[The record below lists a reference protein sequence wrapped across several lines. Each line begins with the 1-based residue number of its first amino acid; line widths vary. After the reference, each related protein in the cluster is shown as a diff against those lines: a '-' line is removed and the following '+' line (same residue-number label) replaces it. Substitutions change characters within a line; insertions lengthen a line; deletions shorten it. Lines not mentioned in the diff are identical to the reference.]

1 MILVIDRSLRDGNT
15 VADIF
20 SYMGLLAHAV
30 KPQDAASAISHR
42 YRSSILPHPEDIID
56 LPDFISRYRAFS
68 GGIPVFALHETPKSF
83 AFASLFDGVFA
94 ENSLS
99 STVLDGMR
107 RFCRE
112 HELPLPG
119 NYRLC
124 GIDASVTKREVF
136 YFDDVLHLT
145 KTETAILR
153 FLIRAYPLGLS
164 ATEMLDMLFRPSKRP
179 EASDIRTHISS
190 MNKKFRAL
198 TGRALIFM
206 TPHIGYRISTPENDP
221 NRNGNPALP

>member
-42 YRSSILPHPEDIID
+42 YRSSILPHPEDIRD
-56 LPDFISRYRAFS
+56 LPDFISRYRAFA
-68 GGIPVFALHETPKSF
+68 GGIPV
-83 AFASLFDGVFA
+83 
-94 ENSLS
+94 
-99 STVLDGMR
+99 
-107 RFCRE
+107 
-112 HELPLPG
+112 PLPG

-164 ATEMLDMLFRPSKRP
+164 AAEMLDMLFRPSKRP

-190 MNKKFRAL
+190 MNKKFRDL